1 MRRTTPRSAIPN
13 KNAAVVTRK
22 LQQVL
27 RWRSRP
33 GADLGRVG
41 DNRFAAKATVQ
52 CNKDFGDERRRAL
65 KHPTPSV
72 VVRRLRSIRRWLW
85 GAIGVSLEIIAAY
98 RLTANWAGSLTLPAS
113 VLVGRN
119 APPVAD
125 RDVMSSRP
133 FELLRGKWTVVTF
146 FATWCG
152 PCRKEQPQIVRFM
165 AEHRPKADVNVVSVV
180 NQDDV
185 RAVQAFERAQ
195 GGTWP
200 VLADTGGELAPAT
213 KDSLDRAM
221 NKHRRRRPQSRT
233 NNFMVRP

>member
-1 MRRTTPRSAIPN
+1 MRQTTPRSATPN
-13 KNAAVVTRK
+13 ENAGVVDAAAGIALAFT
-22 LQQVL
+22 
-27 RWRSRP
+27 SRCR
-33 GADLGRVG
+33 LGRVWEK
-41 DNRFAAKATVQ
+41 RSAAKTVVQ
-52 CNKDFGDERRRAL
+52 CNKVFGHERRRAL

-85 GAIGVSLEIIAAY
+85 GAIGVSLVTIAAY
-98 RLTANWAGSLTLPAS
+98 RLTANGAGSLTLPAS
-113 VLVGRN
+113 VLVGRT
-119 APPVAD
+119 APPVAG

-133 FELLRGKWTVVTF
+133 FELLQGKWTVVTF

-152 PCRKEQPQIVRFM
+152 PCRREQPQIVRFM
-165 AEHRPKADVNVVSVV
+165 AEHRPKEDVNVVSVV
-180 NQDDV
+180 YQDDV
-185 RAVQAFERAQ
+185 RAVKAFERSN

-233 NNFMVRP
+233 NSFAGQP